1 MSEIADVLNGVTP
14 GRRGPGPIGKFIL
27 ILCWLAVCGLSIYGS
42 VPSLLLATG
51 QVGTPGTLTVT
62 SCVTLGQGR
71 YDCDG
76 TFVPASG
83 GPPVAVDASPD
94 SEAGEVTPAQLTPE
108 GDRAVPSGTKGV
120 LAALSLAGVGIG
132 GLGYLP
138 YVLVYWAR
146 LPGRRVA
153 AVAGA
158 VISVAG
164 LLLAIAGVTAS
175 VL

>member
-1 MSEIADVLNGVTP
+1 MSKTT
-14 GRRGPGPIGKFIL
+14 GPGPIGKTIL
-27 ILCWLAVCGLSIYGS
+27 ILCWLAVCGLSFYGS
-42 VPSLLLATG
+42 VPSFLLATG

-76 TFVPASG
+76 VFTPASG
-83 GPPVAVDASPD
+83 GPAVAVDASPD
-94 SEAGEVTPAQLTPE
+94 SEAGETTPAQLTPE
-108 GDRAVPSGTKGV
+108 GDRAAPAGTKGV
-120 LAALSLAGVGIG
+120 LAALSLAGVGLG
-132 GLGYLP
+132 GLGFLP
-138 YVLVYWAR
+138 YVLMYWAR

-158 VISVAG
+158 VLSLGG
-164 LLLAIAGVTAS
+164 LLLAIVGVTAS